1 MMIKDESPDQTSATQ
16 QFDESKTVQ
25 TKRAGADG
33 ILNLIS
39 NFLESAGNVLLIQGP
54 PGAGKTTL
62 ALELLQRVQA
72 TRMGSTMVPPARFY
86 VPSRVPPNKLRKHFP
101 WIHEMHD
108 PFSRMTSPDSS
119 MEGSAEI
126 RVSEADDVFN
136 KVLTLKRSRLRGLIV
151 IDSWEGA
158 LRNTSE
164 DGRRMIESAIL
175 SDPDDNRV
183 GVVLVSE
190 GGRVGDLPNLVDGIV
205 TLSSSEMDGRRLRTI
220 VINKLRGLRVKSD
233 RALFS
238 LDKGKFKLLPNTQFE
253 SDSSKRPHILSPV
266 PHTKSFYSTGSQD
279 LDNMLKG
286 GIRKGSSILIDVNN
300 TVPTMGV
307 RLLLRII
314 NANFV
319 NQGGFSCIVP
329 FSTVS
334 SENVAESLRPIVGET
349 TFNERVRIMEYNH
362 GLPEEKWRVP
372 LKGNPLDD
380 FTLFGKIWK
389 EVETDSSSIILAI
402 DLDKL
407 VQVYG
412 DNLMLPSLA
421 NLGASIR
428 DAGAVTLAVASEP
441 NKIREAFLRTADYY
455 LKIESI
461 NETMVI
467 YGVKPFTN
475 VYGVEFAF
483 DPGYPSLKLTEIV

>member
-1 MMIKDESPDQTSATQ
+1 MIKDESLDQTSATQ
-16 QFDESKTVQ
+16 QFDQSETVQ

-39 NFLESAGNVLLIQGP
+39 KFLESAGNVLLIQGP

-72 TRMGSTMVPPARFY
+72 TRMGSTVVPPARFY
-86 VPSRVPPNKLRKHFP
+86 VPSRIPPNKLRKHFP

-108 PFSRMTSPDSS
+108 PFSKMTSPDSS

-126 RVSEADDVFN
+126 QVSEADDVFN

-190 GGRVGDLPNLVDGIV
+190 GGRVGELPNLVDGIV
-205 TLSSSEMDGRRLRTI
+205 TLSSSELDGRRMRTI
-220 VINKLRGLRVKSD
+220 VVNKLRGLRVKSD

-238 LDKGKFKLLPNTQFE
+238 LDKGKYNLLANTKFDDDASAKPN
-253 SDSSKRPHILSPV
+253 ILSPV
-266 PHTKSFYSTGSQD
+266 PHTQSSFSTGSRD
-279 LDNMLKG
+279 LDAMLKG
-286 GIRKGSSILIDVNN
+286 GIRRGSSILVHVNN

-314 NANFV
+314 NANFI
-319 NQGGFSCIVP
+319 NQGGSSFIVP
-329 FSTVS
+329 FSTLS
-334 SENVAESLRPIVGET
+334 SDSVAESLRPLIGDDSL
-349 TFNERVRIMEYNH
+349 NQRVRIAEYNQN
-362 GLPEEKWRVP
+362 LPPKNWRVQ
-372 LKGNPLDD
+372 LNGKVMDD
-380 FTLFGKIWK
+380 FTLFSNIWK
-389 EVETDSSSIILAI
+389 ELETASSSIILAI
-402 DLDKL
+402 DFDRL

-412 DNLMLPSLA
+412 DDLMLPSLA
-421 NLGASIR
+421 NIGARMR
-428 DAGAVTLAVASEP
+428 DAGAVTLAVASDP
-441 NKIREAFLRTADYY
+441 NKITEAFLRTADYY

-461 NETMVI
+461 NDTMVV

-475 VYGVEFAF
+475 VHGVEFAF
-483 DPGYPSLKLTEIV
+483 DKGYPSLKLTEIV

>member
-1 MMIKDESPDQTSATQ
+1 MIKDESPDQTSATQ

-72 TRMGSTMVPPARFY
+72 TRMGSTVVPPARFY

-108 PFSRMTSPDSS
+108 PFSKMTSPDSS

-136 KVLTLKRSRLRGLIV
+136 KVLTLKRY
-151 IDSWEGA
+151 
-158 LRNTSE
+158 
-164 DGRRMIESAIL
+164 
-175 SDPDDNRV
+175 
-183 GVVLVSE
+183 
-190 GGRVGDLPNLVDGIV
+190 
-205 TLSSSEMDGRRLRTI
+205 
-220 VINKLRGLRVKSD
+220 KLRGLRVKSD

-362 GLPEEKWRVP
+362 ELPEEKWRVP

-483 DPGYPSLKLTEIV
+483 DAGYPSLKLTEIV

>member
-1 MMIKDESPDQTSATQ
+1 MIEDGSPDRTTPSQ
-16 QFDESKTVQ
+16 QFDESETLPARRSG
-25 TKRAGADG
+25 TDD
-33 ILNLIS
+33 ILDLIS
-39 NFLESAGNVLLIQGP
+39 KFLESAGNVLLIQGS

-62 ALELLQRVQA
+62 ALELLQRVRA
-72 TRMGSTMVPPARFY
+72 TRLGGSQIPPTRLY
-86 VPSRVPPNKLRKHFP
+86 VPSRVSPRKLRKHFP

-108 PFSRMTSPDSS
+108 PLSTKVSS
-119 MEGSAEI
+119 DNSLAGAEGI
-126 RVSEADDVFN
+126 RVSDADDVFN
-136 KVLTLKRSRLRGLIV
+136 KILTIKRSTLKGLMV

-175 SDPDDNRV
+175 SDPEDSRV
-183 GVVLVSE
+183 GVALVSE

-205 TLSSSEMDGRRLRTI
+205 TLSSSELEGRRLRTI
-220 VINKLRGLRVKSD
+220 AVNKLRGLKVKAD

-238 LDKGKFKLLPNTQFE
+238 LDKGKFNLLPNTRV
-253 SDSSKRPHILSPV
+253 DGNSSTKQNILSPV
-266 PHTKSFYSTGSQD
+266 PHTKSFFSTGSRD
-279 LDNMLKG
+279 LDTMLKG

-319 NQGGFSCIVP
+319 NQGGFSCIIP

-334 SENVAESLRPIVGET
+334 SENVAKSLRPLVGEDAL
-349 TFNERVRIMEYNH
+349 NERIRIVEYNQE
-362 GLPEEKWRVP
+362 LPPEKWRVP
-372 LKGNPLDD
+372 LKGNPLND
-380 FTLFGKIWK
+380 FTLFGKIWR
-389 EVETDSSSIILAI
+389 EIGTDSSSIVLTI

-412 DNLMLPSLA
+412 DNLMLPSLT

-428 DAGAVTLAVASEP
+428 DAGAITLAVTSEP
-441 NKIREAFLRTADYY
+441 NKIREVFSRTADYY

-461 NETMVI
+461 NDTMVI

-475 VYGVEFAF
+475 VYGAEFAF
-483 DPGYPSLKLTEIV
+483 DSGYPFLKLIEIV

>member
-1 MMIKDESPDQTSATQ
+1 MHEPLSA
-16 QFDESKTVQ
+16 
-25 TKRAGADG
+25 
-33 ILNLIS
+33 
-39 NFLESAGNVLLIQGP
+39 
-54 PGAGKTTL
+54 
-62 ALELLQRVQA
+62 RV
-72 TRMGSTMVPPARFY
+72 S
-86 VPSRVPPNKLRKHFP
+86 SDN
-101 WIHEMHD
+101 
-108 PFSRMTSPDSS
+108 SS
-119 MEGSAEI
+119 MDAEGI
-126 RVSEADDVFN
+126 RVSDADDVFN
-136 KVLTLKRSRLRGLIV
+136 KILTIKRSTLKGLMV

-158 LRNTSE
+158 LRNTSD
-164 DGRRMIESAIL
+164 DGRRLIESAVL
-175 SDPDDNRV
+175 SDPEDSRV

-205 TLSSSEMDGRRLRTI
+205 TLSSSELEGRRLRRI
-220 VINKLRGLRVKSD
+220 AVNKLRGLKVKAD

-238 LDKGKFKLLPNTQFE
+238 LDKGKFNLLANTRF
-253 SDSSKRPHILSPV
+253 DGNSSVRQSILSPIS
-266 PHTKSFYSTGSQD
+266 HTESFFSTGSHD
-279 LDNMLKG
+279 FDVMLKG

-334 SENVAESLRPIVGET
+334 SENVAESLRPLVGDDT
-349 TFNERVRIMEYNH
+349 LNERVRIMEYNQE
-362 GLPEEKWRVP
+362 LPPERWRVP

-380 FTLFGKIWK
+380 FTLFGKIWR
-389 EVETDSSSIILAI
+389 EVETDSSSIVLTI
-402 DLDKL
+402 DLDRL

-412 DNLMLPSLA
+412 DTLMLPSLT

-428 DAGAVTLAVASEP
+428 DAGAVTLAVTSEP

-461 NETMVI
+461 NDTMVI

-475 VYGVEFAF
+475 VYGAEFAF
-483 DPGYPSLKLTEIV
+483 DSGYPSLKLIEIV

>member
-1 MMIKDESPDQTSATQ
+1 
-16 QFDESKTVQ
+16 
-25 TKRAGADG
+25 
-33 ILNLIS
+33 
-39 NFLESAGNVLLIQGP
+39 
-54 PGAGKTTL
+54 
-62 ALELLQRVQA
+62 
-72 TRMGSTMVPPARFY
+72 
-86 VPSRVPPNKLRKHFP
+86 
-101 WIHEMHD
+101 MHD
-108 PFSRMTSPDSS
+108 PLSAKVSSDNSS
-119 MEGSAEI
+119 MDAEGV
-126 RVSEADDVFN
+126 RVSDADDVFN
-136 KVLTLKRSRLRGLIV
+136 KILKIKRSTLKGLMV

-164 DGRRMIESAIL
+164 DGRRMIESAVL
-175 SDPDDNRV
+175 SDPEDSRV

-205 TLSSSEMDGRRLRTI
+205 TLSSSELEGRRLRTI
-220 VINKLRGLRVKSD
+220 AVNKLRGLKVKAD

-238 LDKGKFKLLPNTQFE
+238 LDNGKFNLLPNTRFDA
-253 SDSSKRPHILSPV
+253 DSSTKQSILSLI
-266 PHTKSFYSTGSQD
+266 PHTKSFFSTGSRD
-279 LDNMLKG
+279 LDTMLKG

-329 FSTVS
+329 FSTIS
-334 SENVAESLRPIVGET
+334 SENVAESLSPLVGEAALS
-349 TFNERVRIMEYNH
+349 ERVRIMEFNQE
-362 GLPEEKWRVP
+362 LPPEKWRVP

-380 FTLFGKIWK
+380 FTLFGKIWR
-389 EVETDSSSIILAI
+389 EVETDSSSIVLTI

-412 DNLMLPSLA
+412 DNLMLPSLT

-428 DAGAVTLAVASEP
+428 DAGAVTLAVTSEP

-461 NETMVI
+461 NDTMVI

-475 VYGVEFAF
+475 LYGTEFAF
-483 DPGYPSLKLTEIV
+483 DSGYPSLKLIEIV

>member
-1 MMIKDESPDQTSATQ
+1 MIKDESPDQTSATQ
-16 QFDESKTVQ
+16 QFDESETVQ

-39 NFLESAGNVLLIQGP
+39 RFLESAGNVLLVQGP

-62 ALELLQRVQA
+62 ALELLRRVQA
-72 TRMGSTMVPPARFY
+72 TRMGSTVVPPARFY
-86 VPSRVPPNKLRKHFP
+86 VPSRVS
-101 WIHEMHD
+101 D
-108 PFSRMTSPDSS
+108 
-119 MEGSAEI
+119 
-126 RVSEADDVFN
+126 ADDVFN
-136 KVLTLKRSRLRGLIV
+136 KVLTLKRSRLRGLMV

-238 LDKGKFKLLPNTQFE
+238 LDRGKFKLLPNTQFE

-266 PHTKSFYSTGSQD
+266 PHTESFFSTGSQD

-412 DNLMLPSLA
+412 DNLILPSLA

-455 LKIESI
+455 LNIESI
-461 NETMVI
+461 NEPMVI

>member
-1 MMIKDESPDQTSATQ
+1 MIKDGSPDQTSPIQ
-16 QFDESKTVQ
+16 QFDEGETLPA
-25 TKRAGADG
+25 KRSGTDD

-39 NFLESAGNVLLIQGP
+39 KFLESAGNVLLIQGP

-62 ALELLQRVQA
+62 ALELLQRVRA
-72 TRMGSTMVPPARFY
+72 TRLGGSEIPPTRLY
-86 VPSRVPPNKLRKHFP
+86 VPSRASPRKLRKHFP

-108 PFSRMTSPDSS
+108 PLSTKASTDNSS
-119 MEGSAEI
+119 MDAEGI
-126 RVSEADDVFN
+126 RVSDADDVFN
-136 KVLTLKRSRLRGLIV
+136 KILNIKRSTLKGLMV

-164 DGRRMIESAIL
+164 DGRRMIESAVL
-175 SDPDDNRV
+175 SDPEDSRV

-205 TLSSSEMDGRRLRTI
+205 TLSSSELEGRRLRTI
-220 VINKLRGLRVKSD
+220 AVNKLRGLKVKAD

-238 LDKGKFKLLPNTQFE
+238 LDKGKFNLLPNTRF
-253 SDSSKRPHILSPV
+253 DGNSSTKQSILSPV
-266 PHTKSFYSTGSQD
+266 PHTKSFFSTGSRD
-279 LDNMLKG
+279 LDTMLKG

-334 SENVAESLRPIVGET
+334 SKNVAESLRPLVGEAAL
-349 TFNERVRIMEYNH
+349 NERIRIMEYNQE
-362 GLPEEKWRVP
+362 LPPEEWRVQ

-389 EVETDSSSIILAI
+389 EVETDSSSIILSI

>member
-1 MMIKDESPDQTSATQ
+1 
-16 QFDESKTVQ
+16 
-25 TKRAGADG
+25 
-33 ILNLIS
+33 
-39 NFLESAGNVLLIQGP
+39 
-54 PGAGKTTL
+54 
-62 ALELLQRVQA
+62 
-72 TRMGSTMVPPARFY
+72 
-86 VPSRVPPNKLRKHFP
+86 
-101 WIHEMHD
+101 MHD
-108 PFSRMTSPDSS
+108 PLSKNTSRENSI
-119 MEGSAEI
+119 EGSAEI
-126 RVSEADDVFN
+126 RVSDADDVFN
-136 KVLTLKRSRLRGLIV
+136 KVLTLKRSRLRGLMV

-205 TLSSSEMDGRRLRTI
+205 TLSSSELDGRRLRTI
-220 VINKLRGLRVKSD
+220 VVNKLRGQRVKSD

-238 LDKGKFKLLPNTQFE
+238 LDKGKFKLLTNTQFE

-266 PHTKSFYSTGSQD
+266 PHTESFFSTGSQD
-279 LDNMLKG
+279 LDLMLKG
-286 GIRKGSSILIDVNN
+286 GIRKGSSILIGVNN

-334 SENVAESLRPIVGET
+334 SENVAESLRPIIGEI
-349 TFNERVRIMEYNH
+349 TFNERVRIMEYNQE
-362 GLPEEKWRVP
+362 LPPEKWRVL

-380 FTLFGKIWK
+380 FTLFSKIWK
-389 EVETDSSSIILAI
+389 EVETDSSSIILSI

-461 NETMVI
+461 NDTMVI
-467 YGVKPFTN
+467 YGIKPFTN

-483 DPGYPSLKLTEIV
+483 DRGYPSLRLTEIV

>member
-1 MMIKDESPDQTSATQ
+1 MFKNASRDQAAAVEELQQNETPSARE
-16 QFDESKTVQ
+16 F
-25 TKRAGADG
+25 GADD
-33 ILNLIS
+33 LLYLIS
-39 NFLESAGNVLLIQGP
+39 KFLQIGGNVLLIQGP
-54 PGAGKTTL
+54 PGVGKTTL
-62 ALELLQRVQA
+62 ALELLQRAQA
-72 TRMGSTMVPPARFY
+72 TRLGHAEIPPARLY
-86 VPSRVPPNKLRKHFP
+86 VPSRGSPYKLRKHFP
-101 WIHEMHD
+101 WIQNISD
-108 PFSRMTSPDSS
+108 PYSKKISNNDSDSS
-119 MEGSAEI
+119 VEI
-126 RVSEADDVFN
+126 RVSEPDDVFN
-136 KVLTLKRSRLRGLIV
+136 KILTLKRSKQRGLMV
-151 IDSWEGA
+151 LDSWEGA

-190 GGRVGDLPNLVDGIV
+190 GGRLGDLPNLVDGIV
-205 TLSSSEMDGRRLRTI
+205 TLSSSELDGRRMRTI
-220 VINKLRGLRVKSD
+220 VVNKLRGLRVKSD

-238 LDKGKFKLLPNTQFE
+238 LDKGKFNLLANTKF
-253 SDSSKRPHILSPV
+253 DNDASKRPHILSPV
-266 PHTKSFYSTGSQD
+266 PHTESFFSTGSQD

-300 TVPTMGV
+300 TVPTMRV

-362 GLPEEKWRVP
+362 ELPEEKWRVP

-389 EVETDSSSIILAI
+389 EVETDSSSIILSI

-461 NETMVI
+461 NDTMVI
-467 YGVKPFTN
+467 YGIKPFTN

-483 DPGYPSLKLTEIV
+483 DR

>member
-1 MMIKDESPDQTSATQ
+1 MIKDESPDQTSATQ
-16 QFDESKTVQ
+16 QFDESETVQ

-72 TRMGSTMVPPARFY
+72 TRMGSTVVPPARLY

-108 PFSRMTSPDSS
+108 PFSKKTSSDNPTQ
-119 MEGSAEI
+119 GSDEI
-126 RVSEADDVFN
+126 RVSEPDDVFN
-136 KVLTLKRSRLRGLIV
+136 KVLTLKRSKLRGLMV
-151 IDSWEGA
+151 IDSWEGT

-205 TLSSSEMDGRRLRTI
+205 TLSSSELDGRRLRTI
-220 VINKLRGLRVKSD
+220 IVNKLRGIRVKSD

-238 LDKGKFKLLPNTQFE
+238 LDKGKFNLLADTKFDNDP
-253 SDSSKRPHILSPV
+253 SAKPSIMSPV
-266 PHTKSFYSTGSQD
+266 PHTQTSFSTGSRD
-279 LDNMLKG
+279 LDVMLKG
-286 GIRKGSSILIDVNN
+286 GIRKGSSILVDVNN
-300 TVPTMGV
+300 TVPTIRV

-314 NANFV
+314 VANFV
-319 NQGGFSCIVP
+319 NQGGSSFIVP

-334 SENVAESLRPIVGET
+334 SDNVAKSLGPLVGDDT
-349 TFNERVRIMEYNH
+349 LNKRVRIAEYNQD
-362 GLPEEKWRVP
+362 LSRKKWRVQ
-372 LKGNPLDD
+372 LNGKVMDD
-380 FTLFGKIWK
+380 FTLFGNIWK
-389 EVETDSSSIILAI
+389 ELGTVSSSIILAI
-402 DLDKL
+402 DFDKI
-407 VQVYG
+407 VQIYG
-412 DNLMLPSLA
+412 DDLMLPGLS
-421 NLGASIR
+421 NMGASIR
-428 DAGAVTLAVASEP
+428 DAGAVTLAVASGL
-441 NKIREAFLRTADYY
+441 NKIRDAFLKTADYY
-455 LKIESI
+455 LKVESV
-461 NETMVI
+461 NDTTVM

-475 VYGVEFAF
+475 VHGVEFAF
-483 DPGYPSLKLTEIV
+483 DMGYPSLKLTEIV

>member
-1 MMIKDESPDQTSATQ
+1 MFKNESADQSSIEELQQDETP
-16 QFDESKTVQ
+16 VV
-25 TKRAGADG
+25 KRPGSEE
-33 ILNLIS
+33 ILGLIS

-62 ALELLQRVQA
+62 ALELLQRAKA
-72 TRMGSTMVPPARFY
+72 TRIGPTEIPPARLY
-86 VPSRVPPNKLRKHFP
+86 VPSRVSPRKLRKHFP
-101 WIHEMHD
+101 WIHDMHAPLSKKVPTD
-108 PFSRMTSPDSS
+108 DSTEES
-119 MEGSAEI
+119 DGI
-126 RVSEADDVFN
+126 RVSEANDVLN
-136 KVLTLKRSRLRGLIV
+136 KILTIKRSRLRGLMV

-175 SDPDDNRV
+175 SDPDDSRV

-205 TLSSSEMDGRRLRTI
+205 TLSSTELEGRRLRTI
-220 VINKLRGLRVKSD
+220 VVNKLRGQRVKSD

-266 PHTKSFYSTGSQD
+266 PHTESFFSTGSQD
-279 LDNMLKG
+279 LDIMLKG
-286 GIRKGSSILIDVNN
+286 GIRRGSSILIDVNN

-334 SENVAESLRPIVGET
+334 SENVAESLRPIIGET
-349 TFNERVRIMEYNH
+349 TFNERVRIMEYKQE
-362 GLPEEKWRVP
+362 LPPEKWRVL

-412 DNLMLPSLA
+412 DNLTLPSLA

-455 LKIESI
+455 LKVESI
-461 NETMVI
+461 NDTMVI

-475 VYGVEFAF
+475 VHGVEFGY
-483 DPGYPSLKLTEIV
+483 DRGYPILKLTEIV

>member
-1 MMIKDESPDQTSATQ
+1 MIKDESPDQTSATQ
-16 QFDESKTVQ
+16 QFDESETVQ

-39 NFLESAGNVLLIQGP
+39 KFLESAGNVLLIQGP

-72 TRMGSTMVPPARFY
+72 TRMGSTVVPPARFY
-86 VPSRVPPNKLRKHFP
+86 VPSRIPPNKLRKHFP

-108 PFSRMTSPDSS
+108 PFSKMTSPDSS

-126 RVSEADDVFN
+126 QVSEADDVFN

-190 GGRVGDLPNLVDGIV
+190 SGRVGELPNLVDGIV
-205 TLSSSEMDGRRLRTI
+205 TLSSSELDGRRMRTI
-220 VINKLRGLRVKSD
+220 VVNKLRGLRVKSD

-238 LDKGKFKLLPNTQFE
+238 LDKGKYSLLANTKFDDDASAKPN
-253 SDSSKRPHILSPV
+253 ILSPV
-266 PHTKSFYSTGSQD
+266 PHTQSSFSTGSRD
-279 LDNMLKG
+279 LDAMLKG
-286 GIRKGSSILIDVNN
+286 GIRRGSSILVHVNN

-314 NANFV
+314 NANFI
-319 NQGGFSCIVP
+319 NQGGSSFIVP
-329 FSTVS
+329 FSTLS
-334 SENVAESLRPIVGET
+334 SDSVAESLRPLIGDDSL
-349 TFNERVRIMEYNH
+349 NQRVRIAEYNQN
-362 GLPEEKWRVP
+362 LPPKNWRVQ
-372 LKGNPLDD
+372 LNGKVMDD
-380 FTLFGKIWK
+380 FTLFSNIWK
-389 EVETDSSSIILAI
+389 ELETASSSIILAI
-402 DLDKL
+402 DFDRL

-412 DNLMLPSLA
+412 DDLMLPSLA
-421 NLGASIR
+421 NIGARMR
-428 DAGAVTLAVASEP
+428 DAGAVTLAVASDP
-441 NKIREAFLRTADYY
+441 NKITEAFLRTADYY

-461 NETMVI
+461 NDTMVV

-475 VYGVEFAF
+475 VHGVEFAF
-483 DPGYPSLKLTEIV
+483 DKGYPSLKLTEIV

>member
-1 MMIKDESPDQTSATQ
+1 MFKNESADQSSIEELQQDETPI
-16 QFDESKTVQ
+16 V
-25 TKRAGADG
+25 KRPGPEE
-33 ILNLIS
+33 ILGLIS

-62 ALELLQRVQA
+62 ALELLQRAKA
-72 TRMGSTMVPPARFY
+72 TRMGRTEIPPARLY

-108 PFSRMTSPDSS
+108 PFSKKTSSDRPI
-119 MEGSAEI
+119 EGSDAI
-126 RVSEADDVFN
+126 QVSEPDDVFN
-136 KVLTLKRSRLRGLIV
+136 KVLTLKRSRLRGLMV
-151 IDSWEGA
+151 IDSWEGT

-205 TLSSSEMDGRRLRTI
+205 TLSSSELDGRRLRPI
-220 VINKLRGLRVKSD
+220 VVNKLRGLRVKSD

-238 LDKGKFKLLPNTQFE
+238 LDKGKFNLLPNTQFE

-266 PHTKSFYSTGSQD
+266 PHTESFFSTGSQD

-362 GLPEEKWRVP
+362 ELPEEKWRVP

-389 EVETDSSSIILAI
+389 EVETDSSSIVLTI
-402 DLDKL
+402 DLDRL

-412 DNLMLPSLA
+412 DTLMLPSLT
-421 NLGASIR
+421 NFGASIR
-428 DAGAVTLAVASEP
+428 DAG
-441 NKIREAFLRTADYY
+441 
-455 LKIESI
+455 
-461 NETMVI
+461 
-467 YGVKPFTN
+467 
-475 VYGVEFAF
+475 
-483 DPGYPSLKLTEIV
+483 

>member
-1 MMIKDESPDQTSATQ
+1 MMKDESPDQADPIQ
-16 QFDESKTVQ
+16 QFDESETPLA
-25 TKRAGADG
+25 KRSGRDD

-39 NFLESAGNVLLIQGP
+39 KFLELAGNVLLIQGP

-72 TRMGSTMVPPARFY
+72 TRFGRSEIPPTRLY
-86 VPSRVPPNKLRKHFP
+86 VPSRVSSNKLRRHFP

-108 PFSRMTSPDSS
+108 PFSKKTSTDDSTQ
-119 MEGSAEI
+119 GSDEI

-136 KVLTLKRSRLRGLIV
+136 KVLTLKRSKLRGLMV

-205 TLSSSEMDGRRLRTI
+205 TLSSSELEGRRLRTI
-220 VINKLRGLRVKSD
+220 VVNKLRGLKVKAD

-238 LDKGKFKLLPNTQFE
+238 LDKGKFNLLPNTRFDC
-253 SDSSKRPHILSPV
+253 STSVKPHILSPL
-266 PHTKSFYSTGSQD
+266 PHTKSFFSTGSRD
-279 LDNMLKG
+279 LDTMLKG
-286 GIRKGSSILIDVNN
+286 GVRKGSSILIDVNN

-334 SENVAESLRPIVGET
+334 SENVAESLRPVIGEAAL
-349 TFNERVRIMEYNH
+349 NERVRIMEYNH
-362 GLPEEKWRVP
+362 ELPQEKWRVP
-372 LKGNPLDD
+372 LKGDPLDD

-389 EVETDSSSIILAI
+389 EVETDSSSIVLAI

-407 VQVYG
+407 VQVYR

-461 NETMVI
+461 NDTMVI

-475 VYGVEFAF
+475 VYGVEFEF
-483 DPGYPSLKLTEIV
+483 DLGYPSLKLTEIV